1 MGNPIMSIIG
11 QMIKSGGN
19 PQQIIQNMM
28 GNNEIM
34 KNPMAK
40 NILGMAKN
48 GDIAGV
54 EQLGRNIA
62 KERGVDFDQEF
73 SKFKNQFPGI

>member
-1 MGNPIMSIIG
+1 MSIIG

-73 SKFKNQFPGI
+73 AKFKNQFPGM

>member
-1 MGNPIMSIIG
+1 MGNPIMGAIG
-11 QMIKSGGN
+11 QMMRSGGN
-19 PQQIIQNMM
+19 PQQAIQAMI
-28 GNNEIM
+28 GNKEIM

-48 GDIAGV
+48 GNIAGI

-73 SKFKNQFPGI
+73 SKFKSQFPGM

>member
-1 MGNPIMSIIG
+1 MGNPIMGILG
-11 QMIKSGGN
+11 QMMKNGGN
-19 PQQIIQNMM
+19 PQQILQSIM
-28 GNNEIM
+28 GNNTIM
-34 KNPMAK
+34 QNPMAK

-73 SKFKNQFPGI
+73 AKFKSQFLGM

>member
-1 MGNPIMSIIG
+1 MGNPIMGMIM
-11 QMIKSGGN
+11 QMMKNGGN
-19 PQQIIQNMM
+19 PQQMLQSMM
-28 GNNEIM
+28 GNNAIM
-34 KNPMAK
+34 QNPVAK

-48 GDIAGV
+48 GDVAGV

-73 SKFKNQFPGI
+73 SKFKSQFPGM